1 MTSFFAQL
9 RSAVTP
15 RSRILKFALYGLT
28 VYLLGCAVLGGL
40 IPYIAKQQ
48 APTILTEQ
56 LGRNVTLQDISI
68 NPFTLELAV
77 SGFEINELDSPK
89 TFASFAAAYGNIQL
103 WQSISSWAIVIED
116 IRLQQPTFRVAR
128 TETANQQVVFNFS
141 DIITRLSQN
150 SQPTPMST
158 EPSVIPAINIAN
170 IQIQQGVFTLD
181 DNVTDTHI
189 NYPNINVS
197 LAQFNSL
204 SSALNDK
211 QDQVNRY
218 NLRIED
224 QFKGSVALQ
233 GQFQLAPLAI
243 KGDVKVTGIDLSRYW
258 SFIDQLFAINLAE
271 GTLSLNGQYDVIL
284 QDKNLAPISHI
295 NVTKAQIVIKRFK
308 ALHQQDEKIAIDVLA
323 LNNINL
329 DSHKKRVSIGE
340 FHTEKGNIKL
350 NITPTGADLVA
361 LLLPKDTELTTTV
374 DTSDL
379 SSTASTT
386 TESAITESAITESA
400 TTDTIDSE
408 TADLGTI
415 DIEKANSD
423 EQKADSTNVAD
434 TITDKAIA
442 TVKQVTTDLNT
453 KAASDTTAKTDT
465 ETDAEPLLAQ
475 QSPPSA
481 TQDATK
487 ETTVETDS
495 QTTQQKT
502 AVTSNA
508 IDADSPWLVTLDKI
522 SIVQYQVKLGEG
534 IASDKII
541 LWQIGPID
549 LTTGVIKSD
558 LSSPI
563 DYQFSAGI
571 NQQSLLT
578 STGQVDALAQTVNAE
593 IDFSNMLLSRLQPYI
608 APYINITIE
617 DGMFSTKGVL
627 HADAKDTL
635 TYSGSANISQLH
647 INDNVLKQP
656 LLTWQTMDINQLSF
670 DRQQANI
677 DIDEINFDKLFSRL
691 IISPDRSTNISELIN
706 TPADVKQT
714 TASVETDSVETD
726 KVAVSPSKAEQA
738 TLSTGNE
745 QSTTDAP
752 QMKLNINKIG
762 FKDSSAFFADNSLTP
777 NFASGIEMLNGQI
790 TNLSSNPETTA
801 SVDLAGKIDKYAPVT
816 LKGDV
821 NPLLAQPYLD
831 LNLNFDKVELTSVN
845 PYSGTYAGYYIDKG
859 QLSLDLNYQLKNN
872 ELVGSNH
879 VVIDQLEL
887 GKRSNSS
894 LATSLPVTLA
904 IALLQDRHGVIDLG
918 VDVSGD
924 IDSPSFSFGSII
936 INALGNII
944 TKAVTSPFSF
954 LAGLVGSDEQ
964 IDKISFEYG
973 RSNISLKQKSTLDKL
988 AKALIDRPLLNLN
1001 IKGSIDI
1008 INDKQALAETK
1019 LHKQLANAAGIKF
1032 KDFPKSVSASKYP
1045 VTGPLAD
1052 ALYQLVEQELSQ
1064 DPLDIKQKLQQ
1075 KKPKLTEAELITR
1088 WHIGL
1093 YNMLKNHQQFTA
1105 DEFGLL
1111 AQERAKAVKA
1121 YLIAQAGID
1130 AGKIFVLESRINTA
1144 EDAAEALLELQV
1156 K

>member
-1 MTSFFAQL
+1 MNSFFAQL

-15 RSRILKFALYGLT
+15 RSRILKLALYGFT

-68 NPFTLELAV
+68 NPFTLELTV
-77 SGFEINELDSPK
+77 SGFAINELDSPK
-89 TFASFAAAYGNIQL
+89 TFASFATAYGNIQL
-103 WQSISSWAIVIED
+103 WQSITSWAVVIED

-128 TETANQQVVFNFS
+128 SETANQHFVFNFS

-150 SQPTPMST
+150 TQPAPTST
-158 EPSVIPAINIAN
+158 EPTIIPAINIAN

-243 KGDVKVTGIDLSRYW
+243 KGDVKLTGIDLSRYW
-258 SFIDQLFAINLAE
+258 SFVDQLFAINLAE
-271 GTLSLNGQYDVIL
+271 GTLSLNGQYAVTL

-295 NVTKAQIVIKRFK
+295 NVTKAQIVINHFK

-323 LNNINL
+323 LNNIDL

-340 FHTEKGNIKL
+340 FQTEKGNIKL

-386 TESAITESAITESA
+386 TESAIID
-400 TTDTIDSE
+400 TTDSE
-408 TADLGTI
+408 TA
-415 DIEKANSD
+415 NSD
-423 EQKADSTNVAD
+423 DPKADSTDVAD
-434 TITDKAIA
+434 TITDKAIE
-442 TVKQVTTDLNT
+442 TVKKVTTELKT
-453 KAASDTTAKTDT
+453 KAASDATEKTD
-465 ETDAEPLLAQ
+465 TDAEPLLAQ

-487 ETTVETDS
+487 EATAESGS
-495 QTTQQKT
+495 QITQQNT
-502 AVTSNA
+502 AIAADS
-508 IDADSPWLVTLDKI
+508 IEADSPWLVTLDKI
-522 SIVQYQVKLGEG
+522 SIAQYQVKLGEG

-549 LTTGVIKSD
+549 FTTGVIKSD

-617 DGMFSTKGVL
+617 DGMFSTKGIL

-677 DIDEINFDKLFSRL
+677 DIDEINVDKLFSRL

-706 TPADVKQT
+706 TPADIKQT
-714 TASVETDSVETD
+714 TASVETD
-726 KVAVSPSKAEQA
+726 KAAVSPSKADQA
-738 TLSTGNE
+738 TLSAGNQ
-745 QSTTDAP
+745 QSVDAP

-762 FKDSSAFFADNSLTP
+762 FTDSSAFFADNSLTP

-859 QLSLDLNYQLKNN
+859 QLSLDLTYQLKNN

-954 LAGLVGSDEQ
+954 LAGLVDSDEQ

-1001 IKGSIDI
+1001 IKGSVDL

-1019 LHKQLANAAGIKF
+1019 LHKQLANTAGIKF
-1032 KDFPKSVSASKYP
+1032 KDFPKSISASKYP
-1045 VTGPLAD
+1045 ATGPLAD

-1111 AQERAKAVKA
+1111 AQKRAKAVKA
-1121 YLIAQAGID
+1121 YLIAQTEID
-1130 AGKIFVLESRINTA
+1130 PGKIFVLESRINTA

>member
-15 RSRILKFALYGLT
+15 RSRILKLALYGFT

-68 NPFTLELAV
+68 NPFTLELTV
-77 SGFEINELDSPK
+77 SGFAINELDSPK
-89 TFASFAAAYGNIQL
+89 TFASFATAYGNIQL
-103 WQSISSWAIVIED
+103 WQSITSWAVVIED

-128 TETANQQVVFNFS
+128 SETANQHFVFNFS

-150 SQPTPMST
+150 TQPAPTST
-158 EPSVIPAINIAN
+158 EPTIIPAINIAN

-243 KGDVKVTGIDLSRYW
+243 KGDVKLTGIDLSRYW
-258 SFIDQLFAINLAE
+258 SFVDQLFAINLAE
-271 GTLSLNGQYDVIL
+271 GTLSLNGQYAVTL

-295 NVTKAQIVIKRFK
+295 NVTKAQIVINHFK

-323 LNNINL
+323 LNNIDL

-340 FHTEKGNIKL
+340 FQTEKGNIKL

-386 TESAITESAITESA
+386 TESAITD
-400 TTDTIDSE
+400 TTDSE
-408 TADLGTI
+408 TA
-415 DIEKANSD
+415 NSD
-423 EQKADSTNVAD
+423 DPKADSTDVAD
-434 TITDKAIA
+434 TITDKAIE
-442 TVKQVTTDLNT
+442 TVKKVTTELKT
-453 KAASDTTAKTDT
+453 KAASDATEKTD
-465 ETDAEPLLAQ
+465 TDAEPLLAQ

-487 ETTVETDS
+487 EATAESGS
-495 QTTQQKT
+495 QITQQNT
-502 AVTSNA
+502 AIAADS
-508 IDADSPWLVTLDKI
+508 IEADSPWLVTLDKI
-522 SIVQYQVKLGEG
+522 SIAQYQVKLGEG

-549 LTTGVIKSD
+549 FTTGVIKSD

-617 DGMFSTKGVL
+617 DGMFSTKGIL

-677 DIDEINFDKLFSRL
+677 DIDEINVDKLFSRL

-706 TPADVKQT
+706 TPADIKQT
-714 TASVETDSVETD
+714 TASVETD
-726 KVAVSPSKAEQA
+726 KAAVSPSKADQA
-738 TLSTGNE
+738 TLSAGNE
-745 QSTTDAP
+745 QSVDAP

-762 FKDSSAFFADNSLTP
+762 FTDSSAFFADNSLTP

-859 QLSLDLNYQLKNN
+859 QLSLDLTYQLKNN

-954 LAGLVGSDEQ
+954 LAGLVDSDEQ

-1001 IKGSIDI
+1001 IKGSVDL

-1019 LHKQLANAAGIKF
+1019 LHKQLANTAGIKF
-1032 KDFPKSVSASKYP
+1032 KDFPKSISASKYP
-1045 VTGPLAD
+1045 ATGPLAD

-1111 AQERAKAVKA
+1111 AQKRAKAVKA
-1121 YLIAQAGID
+1121 YLIAQTEID
-1130 AGKIFVLESRINTA
+1130 PGKIFVLESRINTA

>member
-15 RSRILKFALYGLT
+15 RSRILKLALYGLT

-48 APTILTEQ
+48 VPTILTEQ

-128 TETANQQVVFNFS
+128 SETANQQVVFNFS
-141 DIITRLSQN
+141 DIITRLSRN
-150 SQPTPMST
+150 SQPTPTST

-258 SFIDQLFAINLAE
+258 SFVDQLFAINLAE
-271 GTLSLNGQYDVIL
+271 GTLSLNGQYDVTL
-284 QDKNLAPISHI
+284 QDKNLAPISYI

-386 TESAITESAITESA
+386 TESAITESA

-408 TADLGTI
+408 TADLGSI

-453 KAASDTTAKTDT
+453 KAASDTTAKT
-465 ETDAEPLLAQ
+465 
-475 QSPPSA
+475 
-481 TQDATK
+481 
-487 ETTVETDS
+487 
-495 QTTQQKT
+495 
-502 AVTSNA
+502 
-508 IDADSPWLVTLDKI
+508 
-522 SIVQYQVKLGEG
+522 
-534 IASDKII
+534 
-541 LWQIGPID
+541 
-549 LTTGVIKSD
+549 
-558 LSSPI
+558 
-563 DYQFSAGI
+563 
-571 NQQSLLT
+571 
-578 STGQVDALAQTVNAE
+578 
-593 IDFSNMLLSRLQPYI
+593 
-608 APYINITIE
+608 
-617 DGMFSTKGVL
+617 
-627 HADAKDTL
+627 
-635 TYSGSANISQLH
+635 
-647 INDNVLKQP
+647 
-656 LLTWQTMDINQLSF
+656 
-670 DRQQANI
+670 
-677 DIDEINFDKLFSRL
+677 
-691 IISPDRSTNISELIN
+691 
-706 TPADVKQT
+706 
-714 TASVETDSVETD
+714 
-726 KVAVSPSKAEQA
+726 
-738 TLSTGNE
+738 
-745 QSTTDAP
+745 
-752 QMKLNINKIG
+752 
-762 FKDSSAFFADNSLTP
+762 
-777 NFASGIEMLNGQI
+777 
-790 TNLSSNPETTA
+790 
-801 SVDLAGKIDKYAPVT
+801 
-816 LKGDV
+816 
-821 NPLLAQPYLD
+821 
-831 LNLNFDKVELTSVN
+831 
-845 PYSGTYAGYYIDKG
+845 
-859 QLSLDLNYQLKNN
+859 
-872 ELVGSNH
+872 
-879 VVIDQLEL
+879 
-887 GKRSNSS
+887 
-894 LATSLPVTLA
+894 
-904 IALLQDRHGVIDLG
+904 
-918 VDVSGD
+918 
-924 IDSPSFSFGSII
+924 
-936 INALGNII
+936 
-944 TKAVTSPFSF
+944 
-954 LAGLVGSDEQ
+954 
-964 IDKISFEYG
+964 
-973 RSNISLKQKSTLDKL
+973 
-988 AKALIDRPLLNLN
+988 
-1001 IKGSIDI
+1001 
-1008 INDKQALAETK
+1008 
-1019 LHKQLANAAGIKF
+1019 
-1032 KDFPKSVSASKYP
+1032 
-1045 VTGPLAD
+1045 
-1052 ALYQLVEQELSQ
+1052 
-1064 DPLDIKQKLQQ
+1064 
-1075 KKPKLTEAELITR
+1075 
-1088 WHIGL
+1088 
-1093 YNMLKNHQQFTA
+1093 
-1105 DEFGLL
+1105 
-1111 AQERAKAVKA
+1111 
-1121 YLIAQAGID
+1121 
-1130 AGKIFVLESRINTA
+1130 
-1144 EDAAEALLELQV
+1144 
-1156 K
+1156 

>member
-1 MTSFFAQL
+1 MTSSFAQL

-15 RSRILKFALYGLT
+15 RSRILKLALYGLT

-68 NPFTLELAV
+68 NPFTLELTV
-77 SGFEINELDSPK
+77 SGFAINELDSPK
-89 TFASFAAAYGNIQL
+89 TFASFATAYGNIQL
-103 WQSISSWAIVIED
+103 WHSITSWAVVIED

-128 TETANQQVVFNFS
+128 SETANQHVVFNFS

-150 SQPTPMST
+150 TQPAPTST
-158 EPSVIPAINIAN
+158 EPTIMPAINIAN

-218 NLRIED
+218 NLLIED
-224 QFKGSVALQ
+224 QFKGSVVLQ

-258 SFIDQLFAINLAE
+258 SFVDQLFAINLAE
-271 GTLSLNGQYDVIL
+271 GTLSLNGQYAVTL

-295 NVTKAQIVIKRFK
+295 NVTKAQIVINHFK

-386 TESAITESAITESA
+386 TESAITESA
-400 TTDTIDSE
+400 TTDTTDSE
-408 TADLGTI
+408 TAGLGNAGLET
-415 DIEKANSD
+415 ANSD
-423 EQKADSTNVAD
+423 EPKADSTNVAD
-434 TITDKAIA
+434 TITDKAIE
-442 TVKQVTTDLNT
+442 TVQQVTTELKT
-453 KAASDTTAKTDT
+453 KATSDATEKTD
-465 ETDAEPLLAQ
+465 EDAEPLLVQ

-481 TQDATK
+481 TQDAPK
-487 ETTVETDS
+487 EATTESGS

-502 AVTSNA
+502 AIA
-508 IDADSPWLVTLDKI
+508 ADSPWLVTLNKI
-522 SIVQYQVKLGEG
+522 SIAQYQVKLGEG

-578 STGQVDALAQTVNAE
+578 STGQVDVLAQTVSAE

-617 DGMFSTKGVL
+617 DGMFSTKGIL

-677 DIDEINFDKLFSRL
+677 DIDEINVDKLFSRL
-691 IISPDRSTNISELIN
+691 IISPDRSTNISELIS
-706 TPADVKQT
+706 TPADIKQT
-714 TASVETDSVETD
+714 TASVKTD
-726 KVAVSPSKAEQA
+726 KVAVSTSKADQA
-738 TLSTGNE
+738 TLPAGNE
-745 QSTTDAP
+745 QPVDAP
-752 QMKLNINKIG
+752 KMKLNINKIG
-762 FKDSSAFFADNSLTP
+762 FIDSSAFFADNSLTP

-816 LKGDV
+816 LKGDI

-859 QLSLDLNYQLKNN
+859 QLSLDLTYQLKNN

-954 LAGLVGSDEQ
+954 LAGLVDSDEQ

-1001 IKGSIDI
+1001 IKGSVDL

-1032 KDFPKSVSASKYP
+1032 KDFPKSISASKYP
-1045 VTGPLAD
+1045 ATGPLAD

-1111 AQERAKAVKA
+1111 AQKRAKAVKA
-1121 YLIAQAGID
+1121 YLIVQTEID
-1130 AGKIFVLESRINTA
+1130 PGKIFVLESRINTA

>member
-15 RSRILKFALYGLT
+15 RSRILKLALYGFT
-28 VYLLGCAVLGGL
+28 VYLLSCAVLGGL

-68 NPFTLELAV
+68 NPFTLELTV
-77 SGFEINELDSPK
+77 SGFAINELDSPK
-89 TFASFAAAYGNIQL
+89 TFASFATAYGNIQL
-103 WQSISSWAIVIED
+103 WQSITSWAVVIED

-128 TETANQQVVFNFS
+128 SETANQHFVFNFS

-150 SQPTPMST
+150 TQPAPTST
-158 EPSVIPAINIAN
+158 EPTIIPAINIAN

-258 SFIDQLFAINLAE
+258 SFVDQLFAINLAE
-271 GTLSLNGQYDVIL
+271 GTLSLNGQYAVTL

-295 NVTKAQIVIKRFK
+295 NVTKAQIVINHFK

-323 LNNINL
+323 LNNIDL

-379 SSTASTT
+379 PSTASTT
-386 TESAITESAITESA
+386 TESAITD
-400 TTDTIDSE
+400 TTDSE
-408 TADLGTI
+408 TA
-415 DIEKANSD
+415 NSD
-423 EQKADSTNVAD
+423 DPKADSTDVAD
-434 TITDKAIA
+434 TITDKAIE
-442 TVKQVTTDLNT
+442 TVKKVTTELKT
-453 KAASDTTAKTDT
+453 KAASDATEKTD
-465 ETDAEPLLAQ
+465 TDAEPLLAQ

-487 ETTVETDS
+487 EATAESGS
-495 QTTQQKT
+495 QITQQNT
-502 AVTSNA
+502 AIAADS
-508 IDADSPWLVTLDKI
+508 IEADSPWLVTLDKI
-522 SIVQYQVKLGEG
+522 SIAQYQVKLGEG

-549 LTTGVIKSD
+549 FTTGVIKSD

-617 DGMFSTKGVL
+617 DGMFSTKGIL

-677 DIDEINFDKLFSRL
+677 DIDEINVDKLFSRL

-714 TASVETDSVETD
+714 TASVETDSVKTD
-726 KVAVSPSKAEQA
+726 KAAVSPSKADQA
-738 TLSTGNE
+738 TLSAGNE
-745 QSTTDAP
+745 QPVDAP

-762 FKDSSAFFADNSLTP
+762 FTDSSAFFADNSLTP

-859 QLSLDLNYQLKNN
+859 QLSLDLTYQLKNN

-954 LAGLVGSDEQ
+954 LAGLVDSDEQ

-1001 IKGSIDI
+1001 IKGSVDL

-1019 LHKQLANAAGIKF
+1019 LHKQLANTAGIKF
-1032 KDFPKSVSASKYP
+1032 KDFPKSISASKYP
-1045 VTGPLAD
+1045 ATGPLAD

-1111 AQERAKAVKA
+1111 AQKRAKAVKA
-1121 YLIAQAGID
+1121 YLIAQTEID
-1130 AGKIFVLESRINTA
+1130 PGKIFVLESRINTA

>member
-15 RSRILKFALYGLT
+15 RSRILKLALYGFT

-56 LGRNVTLQDISI
+56 LGRKVTLQDISI
-68 NPFTLELAV
+68 NPFTLELTV
-77 SGFEINELDSPK
+77 SGFAINELDSPK
-89 TFASFAAAYGNIQL
+89 TFASFATAYGNIQL
-103 WQSISSWAIVIED
+103 WQSITSWAVVIED

-128 TETANQQVVFNFS
+128 SETANQHVVFNFS

-150 SQPTPMST
+150 TQPAPTST
-158 EPSVIPAINIAN
+158 EPTIIPAINIAN

-243 KGDVKVTGIDLSRYW
+243 KGDVKLTGIDLSRYW
-258 SFIDQLFAINLAE
+258 SFVDQLFTINLAE
-271 GTLSLNGQYDVIL
+271 GTLSLNGQYAVTL

-295 NVTKAQIVIKRFK
+295 NVTKAQIVINHFK

-323 LNNINL
+323 LNNIDL

-379 SSTASTT
+379 PSTASTT
-386 TESAITESAITESA
+386 TESAITD
-400 TTDTIDSE
+400 TTDSE
-408 TADLGTI
+408 TA
-415 DIEKANSD
+415 NSD
-423 EQKADSTNVAD
+423 DPKADSTDVAD
-434 TITDKAIA
+434 TITDKAIE
-442 TVKQVTTDLNT
+442 TVKKVTTELKT
-453 KAASDTTAKTDT
+453 KAASDATEKTD
-465 ETDAEPLLAQ
+465 TDAEPLLAQ

-487 ETTVETDS
+487 EATAESGS
-495 QTTQQKT
+495 QITQQNT
-502 AVTSNA
+502 AIAADS
-508 IDADSPWLVTLDKI
+508 IEADSPWLVTLDKI
-522 SIVQYQVKLGEG
+522 SIAQYQVKLGEG

-549 LTTGVIKSD
+549 LTTGVIQSD

-617 DGMFSTKGVL
+617 DGMFSTKGIL

-677 DIDEINFDKLFSRL
+677 DIDEINVDKLFSRL

-706 TPADVKQT
+706 TPADIKQT
-714 TASVETDSVETD
+714 TASVETD
-726 KVAVSPSKAEQA
+726 KAAVSPSKADQA
-738 TLSTGNE
+738 TLSAGNE
-745 QSTTDAP
+745 QPVDAP

-762 FKDSSAFFADNSLTP
+762 FTDSSAFFADNSLTP

-859 QLSLDLNYQLKNN
+859 QLSLDLTYQLKNN

-954 LAGLVGSDEQ
+954 LAGLVDSDEQ

-1001 IKGSIDI
+1001 IKGSVDL

-1019 LHKQLANAAGIKF
+1019 LHKKLANTAGIKF
-1032 KDFPKSVSASKYP
+1032 KDFPKSISASKYP
-1045 VTGPLAD
+1045 ATGPLAD

-1111 AQERAKAVKA
+1111 AQKRAKAVKA
-1121 YLIAQAGID
+1121 YLIAQTEID
-1130 AGKIFVLESRINTA
+1130 PGKIFVLESRINTA

>member
-15 RSRILKFALYGLT
+15 RSRILKLALYGLT

-77 SGFEINELDSPK
+77 SGFAINELDSPK
-89 TFASFAAAYGNIQL
+89 TFASFATAYGNIQL
-103 WQSISSWAIVIED
+103 WQSITSWAVVIED

-150 SQPTPMST
+150 SQPTPTST

-258 SFIDQLFAINLAE
+258 SFVDQLFAINLAE
-271 GTLSLNGQYDVIL
+271 GTLSLNGQYAVTL

-295 NVTKAQIVIKRFK
+295 NVTKAQIVINHFK

-374 DTSDL
+374 ETSDL
-379 SSTASTT
+379 PSTASTT
-386 TESAITESAITESA
+386 TESAITD
-400 TTDTIDSE
+400 TTDS
-408 TADLGTI
+408 
-415 DIEKANSD
+415 EKANSD
-423 EQKADSTNVAD
+423 DPKADSTDVAD
-434 TITDKAIA
+434 TITDKAIE
-442 TVKQVTTDLNT
+442 TVKKVTTELKI
-453 KAASDTTAKTDT
+453 KAASDATEKTD
-465 ETDAEPLLAQ
+465 TDAEPLLAQ
-475 QSPPSA
+475 QSPPA
-481 TQDATK
+481 TQDAPK
-487 ETTVETDS
+487 EATAESGS
-495 QTTQQKT
+495 QITQQNT
-502 AVTSNA
+502 AIAADS
-508 IDADSPWLVTLDKI
+508 IEADSPWLVTLDKI
-522 SIVQYQVKLGEG
+522 SIAQYQVKLGEG

-549 LTTGVIKSD
+549 LTTGVIQSD

-617 DGMFSTKGVL
+617 DGMFSTRGIL

-677 DIDEINFDKLFSRL
+677 DIDEINVDKLFSRL

-706 TPADVKQT
+706 TPADIKQT
-714 TASVETDSVETD
+714 TASVETD
-726 KVAVSPSKAEQA
+726 KAAVSPSKADQA
-738 TLSTGNE
+738 TLSAGNE
-745 QSTTDAP
+745 QPVDAP
-752 QMKLNINKIG
+752 QMKININKIG
-762 FKDSSAFFADNSLTP
+762 FTDSSAFFADNSLTP

-816 LKGDV
+816 LKGDI

-859 QLSLDLNYQLKNN
+859 QLSLDLTYQLKNN

-954 LAGLVGSDEQ
+954 LAGLVDSDEQ

-1001 IKGSIDI
+1001 IKGSVDL

-1032 KDFPKSVSASKYP
+1032 KDFPKSISASKYP
-1045 VTGPLAD
+1045 ATGPLAD

-1111 AQERAKAVKA
+1111 AQKRAKAVKA
-1121 YLIAQAGID
+1121 YLIVQTEID
-1130 AGKIFVLESRINTA
+1130 PGKIFVLESRINTA

>member
-15 RSRILKFALYGLT
+15 RSRILKLALYGFT

-68 NPFTLELAV
+68 NPFTLELTV
-77 SGFEINELDSPK
+77 SGFAINELDSPK
-89 TFASFAAAYGNIQL
+89 TFASFATAYGNIQL
-103 WQSISSWAIVIED
+103 WQSITSWAVVIED

-128 TETANQQVVFNFS
+128 SETANQHVVFNFS

-150 SQPTPMST
+150 TQPAPTST
-158 EPSVIPAINIAN
+158 EPTIIPAINIAN

-258 SFIDQLFAINLAE
+258 SFVDQLFAINLAE
-271 GTLSLNGQYDVIL
+271 GTLSLNGQYAVTL

-295 NVTKAQIVIKRFK
+295 NVTKAQIVINHFK

-386 TESAITESAITESA
+386 TESAIID
-400 TTDTIDSE
+400 TTDSE
-408 TADLGTI
+408 TA
-415 DIEKANSD
+415 NSD
-423 EQKADSTNVAD
+423 DPKADSTDVAD
-434 TITDKAIA
+434 TITDKAIE
-442 TVKQVTTDLNT
+442 TVKKVTTELKT
-453 KAASDTTAKTDT
+453 KAASDATEKTD
-465 ETDAEPLLAQ
+465 TDAEPLLAQ

-481 TQDATK
+481 TQDAPK
-487 ETTVETDS
+487 EATAESGS
-495 QTTQQKT
+495 QITQQNT
-502 AVTSNA
+502 AIAADS
-508 IDADSPWLVTLDKI
+508 IEADSPWLVTLDKI
-522 SIVQYQVKLGEG
+522 SIAQYQVKLGEG

-549 LTTGVIKSD
+549 FTTGVIKSD

-617 DGMFSTKGVL
+617 DGMFSTKGIL

-677 DIDEINFDKLFSRL
+677 DIDEINVDKLFSRL

-706 TPADVKQT
+706 TPADIKQT
-714 TASVETDSVETD
+714 TASVETD
-726 KVAVSPSKAEQA
+726 KAAVSPSKADQA
-738 TLSTGNE
+738 TLSAGNE
-745 QSTTDAP
+745 QSVDAP

-762 FKDSSAFFADNSLTP
+762 FTDSSAFFADNSLTP

-859 QLSLDLNYQLKNN
+859 QLSLDLTYQLKNN

-954 LAGLVGSDEQ
+954 LAGLVDSDEQ

-1001 IKGSIDI
+1001 IKGSVDL

-1019 LHKQLANAAGIKF
+1019 LHKQLANTAGIKF
-1032 KDFPKSVSASKYP
+1032 KDFPKSISASKYP
-1045 VTGPLAD
+1045 ATGPLAD

-1111 AQERAKAVKA
+1111 AQKRAKAVKA
-1121 YLIAQAGID
+1121 YLIAQTEID
-1130 AGKIFVLESRINTA
+1130 PGKIFVLESRINTA

>member
-15 RSRILKFALYGLT
+15 RSRILKLALYGLT

-77 SGFEINELDSPK
+77 SGFAINELDSPK
-89 TFASFAAAYGNIQL
+89 TFASFATAYGNIQL
-103 WQSISSWAIVIED
+103 WQSITSWAVVIED

-150 SQPTPMST
+150 SQPTPTST

-258 SFIDQLFAINLAE
+258 SFVDQLFAINLAE
-271 GTLSLNGQYDVIL
+271 GTLSLNGQYAVTL

-295 NVTKAQIVIKRFK
+295 NFTKAQIVINHFK
-308 ALHQQDEKIAIDVLA
+308 ALHQQDEKIAIDLLA

-340 FHTEKGNIKL
+340 FQTEKGNIKL

-386 TESAITESAITESA
+386 TESAIID
-400 TTDTIDSE
+400 TTDSE
-408 TADLGTI
+408 TA
-415 DIEKANSD
+415 NSD
-423 EQKADSTNVAD
+423 DPKADSTDVAD
-434 TITDKAIA
+434 TITDKAIE
-442 TVKQVTTDLNT
+442 TVKKVTTELKT
-453 KAASDTTAKTDT
+453 KAASDATEKTD
-465 ETDAEPLLAQ
+465 TDAEPLLAQ

-487 ETTVETDS
+487 EATAESGS
-495 QTTQQKT
+495 QITQQNT
-502 AVTSNA
+502 AIAADS
-508 IDADSPWLVTLDKI
+508 IEADSPWLVTLDKI
-522 SIVQYQVKLGEG
+522 SIAQYQVKLGEG

-549 LTTGVIKSD
+549 FTTGVIKSD

-571 NQQSLLT
+571 NQQSFLT

-617 DGMFSTKGVL
+617 DGMFSTKGIL

-677 DIDEINFDKLFSRL
+677 DIDEINVDKLFSRL

-706 TPADVKQT
+706 TPADIKQT
-714 TASVETDSVETD
+714 TASVETD
-726 KVAVSPSKAEQA
+726 KAAVSPSKADQA
-738 TLSTGNE
+738 TLSAGNE
-745 QSTTDAP
+745 QSVDAP

-762 FKDSSAFFADNSLTP
+762 FTDSSAFFADNSLTP

-859 QLSLDLNYQLKNN
+859 QLSLDLTYQLKNN

-954 LAGLVGSDEQ
+954 LAGLVDSDEQ

-1001 IKGSIDI
+1001 IKGSVDL

-1019 LHKQLANAAGIKF
+1019 LHKQLANTAGIKF
-1032 KDFPKSVSASKYP
+1032 KDFPKSISASKYP
-1045 VTGPLAD
+1045 ATGPLAD

-1111 AQERAKAVKA
+1111 AQKRAKAVKA
-1121 YLIAQAGID
+1121 YLIAQTEID
-1130 AGKIFVLESRINTA
+1130 PGKIFVLESRINTA

>member
-15 RSRILKFALYGLT
+15 RSRILKLALYGFT
-28 VYLLGCAVLGGL
+28 VYLLSCAVLGGL

-68 NPFTLELAV
+68 NPFTLELTV
-77 SGFEINELDSPK
+77 SGFAINELDSPK
-89 TFASFAAAYGNIQL
+89 TFASFATAYGNIQL
-103 WQSISSWAIVIED
+103 WQSITSWAVVIED

-128 TETANQQVVFNFS
+128 SETANQHVVFNFS

-150 SQPTPMST
+150 TQPAPTST
-158 EPSVIPAINIAN
+158 EPTIIPAINIAN

-243 KGDVKVTGIDLSRYW
+243 KGDVKLTGIDLSRYW
-258 SFIDQLFAINLAE
+258 SFVDQLFAINLAE
-271 GTLSLNGQYDVIL
+271 GTLSLNGQYAVTL

-295 NVTKAQIVIKRFK
+295 NVTKAQIVINHFK

-374 DTSDL
+374 ETSDL
-379 SSTASTT
+379 PSTASTT
-386 TESAITESAITESA
+386 TESAITD
-400 TTDTIDSE
+400 TTDSE
-408 TADLGTI
+408 TA
-415 DIEKANSD
+415 NSD
-423 EQKADSTNVAD
+423 DPKADSTDVAD
-434 TITDKAIA
+434 TITDKAIE
-442 TVKQVTTDLNT
+442 TVKKVTTELKT
-453 KAASDTTAKTDT
+453 KAASDATEKTD
-465 ETDAEPLLAQ
+465 TDAEPLLAQ

-487 ETTVETDS
+487 EATAES
-495 QTTQQKT
+495 GSKITQQNT
-502 AVTSNA
+502 AIAADS
-508 IDADSPWLVTLDKI
+508 IEADSPWLVTLDKI
-522 SIVQYQVKLGEG
+522 SIAQYQVKLGEG

-549 LTTGVIKSD
+549 FTTGVIKSD

-617 DGMFSTKGVL
+617 DGMFSTKGIL

-677 DIDEINFDKLFSRL
+677 DIDEINVDKLFSRL

-706 TPADVKQT
+706 TPADIKQT
-714 TASVETDSVETD
+714 TASVETD
-726 KVAVSPSKAEQA
+726 KAAVSPSKADQA
-738 TLSTGNE
+738 TLSAGNE
-745 QSTTDAP
+745 QPVDAP

-762 FKDSSAFFADNSLTP
+762 FTDSSAFFADNSLTP

-859 QLSLDLNYQLKNN
+859 QLSLDLTYQLKNN

-954 LAGLVGSDEQ
+954 LAGLVDSDEQ

-1001 IKGSIDI
+1001 IKGSVDL

-1019 LHKQLANAAGIKF
+1019 LHKQLANTAGIKF
-1032 KDFPKSVSASKYP
+1032 KDFPKSISASKYP
-1045 VTGPLAD
+1045 ATGPLAD

-1111 AQERAKAVKA
+1111 AQKRAKAVKA
-1121 YLIAQAGID
+1121 YLITQTEID
-1130 AGKIFVLESRINTA
+1130 PGKIFVLESRINTA

>member
-15 RSRILKFALYGLT
+15 RSRILKLALYGFT

-68 NPFTLELAV
+68 NPFTLELTV
-77 SGFEINELDSPK
+77 SGFAINELDSPK
-89 TFASFAAAYGNIQL
+89 TFASFATAYGNIQL
-103 WQSISSWAIVIED
+103 WQSITSWAVVIED

-128 TETANQQVVFNFS
+128 SETANQHFVFNFS

-150 SQPTPMST
+150 TQPAPTST
-158 EPSVIPAINIAN
+158 EPTIIPAINIAN

-243 KGDVKVTGIDLSRYW
+243 KGDVKLTGIDLSRYW
-258 SFIDQLFAINLAE
+258 SFVDQLFAINLAE
-271 GTLSLNGQYDVIL
+271 GTLSLNGQYAVTL

-295 NVTKAQIVIKRFK
+295 NVTKAQIVINHFK

-323 LNNINL
+323 LNNIDL

-374 DTSDL
+374 ETSDL
-379 SSTASTT
+379 PSTASTT
-386 TESAITESAITESA
+386 TESAITD
-400 TTDTIDSE
+400 TTDSE
-408 TADLGTI
+408 TA
-415 DIEKANSD
+415 NSD
-423 EQKADSTNVAD
+423 DPKADSTDVAD
-434 TITDKAIA
+434 TITDKAIE
-442 TVKQVTTDLNT
+442 TVKKVTTELKT
-453 KAASDTTAKTDT
+453 KAASDATEKTD
-465 ETDAEPLLAQ
+465 TDAEPLLAQ

-487 ETTVETDS
+487 EATAESGS
-495 QTTQQKT
+495 QITQQNT
-502 AVTSNA
+502 AIAADS
-508 IDADSPWLVTLDKI
+508 IEADSPWLVTLDKI
-522 SIVQYQVKLGEG
+522 SIAQYQVKLGEG

-549 LTTGVIKSD
+549 FTTGVIKSD

-617 DGMFSTKGVL
+617 DGMFSTKGIL

-677 DIDEINFDKLFSRL
+677 DIDEINVDKLFSRL

-706 TPADVKQT
+706 TPADIKQT
-714 TASVETDSVETD
+714 TASVETD
-726 KVAVSPSKAEQA
+726 KAAVSPSKADQA
-738 TLSTGNE
+738 TLSAGNE
-745 QSTTDAP
+745 QSVDAP

-762 FKDSSAFFADNSLTP
+762 FTDSSAFFADNSLTP

-859 QLSLDLNYQLKNN
+859 QLSLDLTYQLKNN

-954 LAGLVGSDEQ
+954 LAGLVDSDEQ

-1001 IKGSIDI
+1001 IKGSVDL

-1019 LHKQLANAAGIKF
+1019 LHKQLANTAGIKF
-1032 KDFPKSVSASKYP
+1032 KDFPKSISASKYP
-1045 VTGPLAD
+1045 ATGPLAD

-1111 AQERAKAVKA
+1111 AQKRAKAVKA
-1121 YLIAQAGID
+1121 YLIAQTEID
-1130 AGKIFVLESRINTA
+1130 PGKIFVLESRINTA

>member
-15 RSRILKFALYGLT
+15 RSRILKLALYGFT
-28 VYLLGCAVLGGL
+28 VYLLSCAVLGGL

-68 NPFTLELAV
+68 NPFTLELTV
-77 SGFEINELDSPK
+77 SGFAINELDSPK
-89 TFASFAAAYGNIQL
+89 TFASFATAYGNIQL
-103 WQSISSWAIVIED
+103 WQSITSWAVVIED

-128 TETANQQVVFNFS
+128 SETANQHFVFNFS

-150 SQPTPMST
+150 TQPAPTST
-158 EPSVIPAINIAN
+158 EPTIIPAINIAN

-243 KGDVKVTGIDLSRYW
+243 KGDVKLTGIDLSRYW
-258 SFIDQLFAINLAE
+258 SFVDQLFAINLAE
-271 GTLSLNGQYDVIL
+271 GTLSLNGQYAVTL

-295 NVTKAQIVIKRFK
+295 NVTKAQIVINHFK

-323 LNNINL
+323 LNNIDL

-386 TESAITESAITESA
+386 TESAITD
-400 TTDTIDSE
+400 TTNSE
-408 TADLGTI
+408 TA
-415 DIEKANSD
+415 NSD
-423 EQKADSTNVAD
+423 DPKADSTDVAD
-434 TITDKAIA
+434 TITDKAIE
-442 TVKQVTTDLNT
+442 TVKKITTELKT
-453 KAASDTTAKTDT
+453 KAASDAT
-465 ETDAEPLLAQ
+465 EKSDTDAEPLLAQ
-475 QSPPSA
+475 HTPPSA

-487 ETTVETDS
+487 EATAESGS
-495 QTTQQKT
+495 QITQQNT
-502 AVTSNA
+502 AIAADS
-508 IDADSPWLVTLDKI
+508 IEADSPWLVTLDKI
-522 SIVQYQVKLGEG
+522 SIAQYQVKLGEG

-549 LTTGVIKSD
+549 LTTGVIQSD

-617 DGMFSTKGVL
+617 DGMFSTKGIL

-677 DIDEINFDKLFSRL
+677 DIDEINVDKLFSRL

-706 TPADVKQT
+706 TPADIKQT
-714 TASVETDSVETD
+714 TASVETD
-726 KVAVSPSKAEQA
+726 KAAVSPSKADQA
-738 TLSTGNE
+738 TLSAGNE
-745 QSTTDAP
+745 QPVDAP

-762 FKDSSAFFADNSLTP
+762 FTNSSAFFADNSLTP
-777 NFASGIEMLNGQI
+777 NFASGIEMLNGKI

-859 QLSLDLNYQLKNN
+859 QLSLDLTYQLKNN

-954 LAGLVGSDEQ
+954 LAGLVDSNEQ

-1001 IKGSIDI
+1001 IKGSVDL

-1019 LHKQLANAAGIKF
+1019 LHKQLANTAGIKF
-1032 KDFPKSVSASKYP
+1032 KDFPKSISASKYP
-1045 VTGPLAD
+1045 ATGPLAD

-1111 AQERAKAVKA
+1111 AQKRAKAVKA
-1121 YLIAQAGID
+1121 YLIAQTEID
-1130 AGKIFVLESRINTA
+1130 PGKIFVLESRINTA

>member
-15 RSRILKFALYGLT
+15 RSRILKLALYGLT

-68 NPFTLELAV
+68 NPFTLELTV
-77 SGFEINELDSPK
+77 SGFAINELDSPK
-89 TFASFAAAYGNIQL
+89 TFASFATAYGNIQL
-103 WQSISSWAIVIED
+103 WQSITSWAVVIED

-128 TETANQQVVFNFS
+128 SETANQHVVFNFS

-150 SQPTPMST
+150 TQPAPTST
-158 EPSVIPAINIAN
+158 EPTIIPAINIAN

-204 SSALNDK
+204 SNALNDK

-243 KGDVKVTGIDLSRYW
+243 KGDVKLTGIDLSRYW
-258 SFIDQLFAINLAE
+258 SFVDQLFAINLAE
-271 GTLSLNGQYDVIL
+271 GTLSLNGQYAVTL

-295 NVTKAQIVIKRFK
+295 NVTKAQIVINHFK

-379 SSTASTT
+379 PSTASTT
-386 TESAITESAITESA
+386 TESAIID
-400 TTDTIDSE
+400 TTDSE
-408 TADLGTI
+408 TA
-415 DIEKANSD
+415 NSD
-423 EQKADSTNVAD
+423 DPKADRTDVAD
-434 TITDKAIA
+434 TITDKAIE
-442 TVKQVTTDLNT
+442 TVKKVTTELKT
-453 KAASDTTAKTDT
+453 KAASDATEKTD
-465 ETDAEPLLAQ
+465 TDAEPLLAQ

-487 ETTVETDS
+487 EATAESGS
-495 QTTQQKT
+495 QITQQNT
-502 AVTSNA
+502 AIAADS
-508 IDADSPWLVTLDKI
+508 IEADSPWLVTLDKI
-522 SIVQYQVKLGEG
+522 SIAQYQVKLGEG

-549 LTTGVIKSD
+549 FTTGVIKSD

-617 DGMFSTKGVL
+617 DGMFSTKGIL

-677 DIDEINFDKLFSRL
+677 DIDEINVDKLFSRL

-706 TPADVKQT
+706 TPADIKQT
-714 TASVETDSVETD
+714 TASVETD
-726 KVAVSPSKAEQA
+726 KAAVSPSKADQA
-738 TLSTGNE
+738 TLSAGNE
-745 QSTTDAP
+745 QPVDAP

-762 FKDSSAFFADNSLTP
+762 FTDSSAFFADNSLTP

-859 QLSLDLNYQLKNN
+859 QLSLDLTYQLKNN

-954 LAGLVGSDEQ
+954 LAGLVDSDEQ

-1001 IKGSIDI
+1001 IKGSVDL

-1019 LHKQLANAAGIKF
+1019 LHKQLANTAGIKF
-1032 KDFPKSVSASKYP
+1032 KDFPKSISASKYP
-1045 VTGPLAD
+1045 ATGPLAD

-1111 AQERAKAVKA
+1111 AQKRAKAVKA
-1121 YLIAQAGID
+1121 YLIAQTEID
-1130 AGKIFVLESRINTA
+1130 PGKIFVLESRINTA